1 MIYSEEYKEHIEYT
15 FAAFCKIV
23 LRNAAISAYRDIGKQ
38 RKHEISLDYL
48 MEEQYYNPST
58 TDSYFDEPIKLTQ
71 PTEFTVCGEIIVIE
85 DERLAEVFSSLPK
98 LRQEVLVLYFF
109 FRYTDKKI
117 GEVYGR
123 SRTTVNYWKL
133 TALKQLRKEWER
145 LEHEE
150 RKTDTF

>member
-1 MIYSEEYKEHIEYT
+1 MSYSEEYKEHIEYT

-23 LRNAAISAYRDIGKQ
+23 LRNAAMSAYRDIGRQ

-48 MEEQYYNPST
+48 MEEQYYSPSI
-58 TDSYFDEPIKLTQ
+58 TDSYFEEQPRLTQ
-71 PTEFTVCGEIIVIE
+71 QTEFVVCGEIIVIE

-133 TALKQLRKEWER
+133 AALKQLRKEWER

-150 RKTDTF
+150 RKAGTF